1 MTWHLSMKNNLDL
14 ENFFPYQF
22 SILAQKMSEYIAQ
35 IYRHEYGLSRFEWR
49 ALAAIAQQEQIT
61 AKDIM
66 QITRLDK
73 MQVSRAIAKLSDNGY
88 VIQSANKIDRRSS
101 TLSLSKSGLSLY
113 RQIVPK
119 VLEQEKA
126 LLENLTPELQKHFIE
141 ATKVLNDKLR

>member
-1 MTWHLSMKNNLDL
+1 MKNNLDL

-22 SILAQKMSEYIAQ
+22 SILAQQMSEYIAQ

-49 ALAAIAQQEQIT
+49 ALAAIAQRPNST

-73 MQVSRAIAKLSDNGY
+73 MQVSRAITKLTDNGY
-88 VIQSANKIDRRSS
+88 LTQQANPDDRRST
-101 TLSLSKSGLSLY
+101 TLSLSENGQIIY
-113 RQIVPK
+113 EEIVPK

-126 LLENLTPELQKHFIE
+126 LLDNLTPEQRSLFKE
-141 ATKVLNDKLR
+141 TTKVLSGKLDSN

>member
-1 MTWHLSMKNNLDL
+1 MKNNLDL

-22 SILAQKMSEYIAQ
+22 SILAQQMSEYIAQ

-49 ALAAIAQQEQIT
+49 ALAAIAQKEHIT

-73 MQVSRAIAKLSDNGY
+73 MQVSRAITKLTDSGY
-88 VIQSANKIDRRSS
+88 LTQQANPDDRRST
-101 TLSLSKSGLSLY
+101 TLSLSESGQNIY
-113 RQIVPK
+113 QEIVPK

-126 LLENLTPELQKHFIE
+126 LLENLTPEQRKCFKE
-141 ATKVLNDKLR
+141 ATKVLSMRLDSN